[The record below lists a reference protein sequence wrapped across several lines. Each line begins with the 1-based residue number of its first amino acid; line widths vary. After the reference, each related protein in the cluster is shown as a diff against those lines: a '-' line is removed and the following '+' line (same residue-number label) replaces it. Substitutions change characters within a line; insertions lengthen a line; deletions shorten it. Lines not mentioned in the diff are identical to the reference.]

1 MEQAFE
7 IIFHVSFI
15 FKILIFST
23 VFLLGVIVLKQ
34 PSLFVAT
41 ISIFVNLPIT
51 MRALI

>member
-1 MEQAFE
+1 MHLRVRFQSATLHS
-7 IIFHVSFI
+7 IA
-15 FKILIFST
+15 ILIFST
-23 VFLLGVIVLKQ
+23 RFLLGVIVLKQ